1 MPEGSGLA
9 KRTTNGKSP
18 LDGEKDDRAA
28 KGALA
33 LSGHSERQLLAES
46 GHWQTIDVG

>member
-1 MPEGSGLA
+1 MAEGSALA

-18 LDGEKDDRAA
+18 SGCEKDDRAA

-33 LSGHSERQLLAES
+33 LRGPSERQLLQ
-46 GHWQTIDVG
+46 GGR